1 MTKLHIISLTP
12 QHPFKRLEVVRNPA
26 VTLSYLYSSESLF
39 GLPFAWIIMLIRVAT
54 YLGGKYAPKLIFFN
68 EKKNPT
74 YTIIWPYTSIWHTR
88 LCK

>member
-39 GLPFAWIIMLIRVAT
+39 GLPFAWIIMLIWVAT
-54 YLGGKYAPKLIFFN
+54 YLLYAPKFFN
-68 EKKNPT
+68 EKNEKDSDNFSAMFT
-74 YTIIWPYTSIWHTR
+74 FQLDNTKR
-88 LCK
+88 

>member
-26 VTLSYLYSSESLF
+26 VTLSYLYSSESLL
-39 GLPFAWIIMLIRVAT
+39 GLPFAWIIMLVWVAT

-68 EKKNPT
+68 EKK
-74 YTIIWPYTSIWHTR
+74 
-88 LCK
+88 